1 MSAPILVVE
10 DRPALAEMLAETLR
24 REGYA
29 TEVVLRGDEA
39 VERLG
44 SGTAYLAVLTDLKLP
59 GADGLAV
66 LRAARG
72 ADRSL
77 PVFLVTAYATVDTA
91 VAALKEGARDYF
103 AKPLD
108 MERVLAAVWAA
119 AEPRR
124 ALLDGSAHGADL
136 PEIVGSAPAFATAL
150 AGLRRVAPTD
160 AAVLLTGPSGTGKE
174 LFARAVHRLSRRRD
188 GPLVA
193 FNCAAVPETLV
204 EAELFG
210 YERGA
215 FTGAT
220 ARHLGRFEQAAG
232 GTLFLDEI
240 GEIPPG
246 TQAKLLRALEERR
259 VTRLGGT
266 GEVVADVR
274 VVAATNRDLE
284 VAVETGDFRRDL
296 FHRLNVFPI
305 AIPPLAQRRTDI
317 PALAVHLLA
326 RAAERHGIDVALRP
340 SAMAALVLAP
350 WPGNVR
356 ELANLLER
364 AAILAGGERIGVGD
378 LDLEGA
384 PCLEALADEQARRLV
399 ARLVGEEAPLLADF
413 LGLVEDEL
421 QRRLSC

>member
-1 MSAPILVVE
+1 MSAPVLVVE
-10 DRPALAEMLAETLR
+10 DRPALAAMLAESLE

-29 TEVVLRGDEA
+29 AEVVLRGDEA
-39 VERLG
+39 VERLQ
-44 SGTAYLAVLTDLKLP
+44 SGRPYLAVLTDLKLP

-66 LRAARG
+66 LRAARR

-108 MERVLAAVWAA
+108 MDRVLAAVWAA

-124 ALLDGSAHGADL
+124 ALLGGAAAAEDL
-136 PEIVGSAPAFATAL
+136 PEIVGSAPAFAAAL

-215 FTGAT
+215 FTGAA

-240 GEIPPG
+240 GEVPPG

-259 VTRLGGT
+259 ITRLGGT
-266 GEVVADVR
+266 GEVAADVR

-284 VAVETGDFRRDL
+284 AAVETGDFRRDL

-305 AIPPLAQRRTDI
+305 AIPPLSRRRDDI
-317 PALAVHLLA
+317 PALAVHLLG
-326 RAAERHGIDVALRP
+326 RAAERHGIDVSLRP

-364 AAILAGGERIGVGD
+364 TAILAGSDRIGAA
-378 LDLEGA
+378 DLELPA
-384 PCLEALADEQARRLV
+384 AACTEALADDRVRRLVGRVVGDELPMLAEFLGLAETELARRLS
-399 ARLVGEEAPLLADF
+399 R
-413 LGLVEDEL
+413 
-421 QRRLSC
+421 